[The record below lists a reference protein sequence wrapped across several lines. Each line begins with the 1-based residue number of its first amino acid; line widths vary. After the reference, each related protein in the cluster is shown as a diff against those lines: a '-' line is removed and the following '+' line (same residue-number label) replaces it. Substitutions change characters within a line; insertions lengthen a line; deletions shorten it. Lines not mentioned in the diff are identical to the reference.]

1 MKDMTLTILDLLGTL
16 AFAMSGAF
24 RAVKHELDLLG
35 LLVLATA
42 TGVGGGI
49 VRDVLLGTTPPSA
62 LRDETYL
69 LVCILGALLVQLG
82 KRRIAEHWDLV
93 MGADAIGLGVF
104 AAIGAEKAEAFH
116 AGPLTIV
123 LMAALTATG
132 GGVLRD
138 LLVKE
143 IPAVLC
149 SGFYATAALIG
160 GAVYVT
166 LGWLQQSL
174 EVKMIATILVTVILR
189 FFAMHTNLSLPRI
202 KSLPDSP
209 SRLTGR
215 RKQAK

>member
-1 MKDMTLTILDLLGTL
+1 
-16 AFAMSGAF
+16 
-24 RAVKHELDLLG
+24 
-35 LLVLATA
+35 
-42 TGVGGGI
+42 
-49 VRDVLLGTTPPSA
+49 
-62 LRDETYL
+62 
-69 LVCILGALLVQLG
+69 
-82 KRRIAEHWDLV
+82 
-93 MGADAIGLGVF
+93 
-104 AAIGAEKAEAFH
+104 
-116 AGPLTIV
+116 
-123 LMAALTATG
+123 MAALTATG